1 MYRDAAARLGS
12 DHEARRIIEEAA
24 SSPWPQCLDEPATA
38 RALPY
43 AEAMVDRRVAG
54 EPLQYVLGRW
64 AFRRLDLLV
73 DRRVLIPRPETEQ
86 VVEVALAELSR
97 LGAQVRPPGRGPGI
111 VPGRVMVDLGT
122 GSGAIALS
130 LAAETDH
137 GTVWA
142 TDASPDALAVAR
154 ANLAGLGG
162 RAATRVR
169 LAEGGWWDAL
179 PGDLRGAVSLAVS
192 NPPYVPTPAMAT
204 LPAEVRWEPAAALDG
219 GPDGLAAFRTI
230 LSEAHDWLAWPGL
243 VVLEI
248 GDGQAEEVE
257 GLARAAGFDRVAV
270 HPDLAGR
277 PRALVAVNGA

>member
-1 MYRDAAARLGS
+1 LGS

-24 SSPWPQCLDEPATA
+24 SRRWPQCLDDPVSV

-43 AEAMVDRRVAG
+43 AEAMIERRVAG

-73 DRRVLIPRPETEQ
+73 DSRVLIPRPETEQ
-86 VVEVALAELSR
+86 VVEVALSELKGLEGTATQTPDR
-97 LGAQVRPPGRGPGI
+97 VPDRGPDRG
-111 VPGRVMVDLGT
+111 PDRVMVDLGT

-142 TDASPDALAVAR
+142 TDISREALDVAR

-162 RAATRVR
+162 LAATRVR
-169 LAEGGWWDAL
+169 LVQGPWWDAL
-179 PGDLRGAVSLAVS
+179 PADLRGKVSLAVA
-192 NPPYVPTPAMAT
+192 NPPYVPSPAMAT
-204 LPAEVRWEPAAALDG
+204 LPPEVARWEPAVALDG
-219 GPDGLAAFRTI
+219 GPDGLDPVRAI
-230 LSEAHDWLAWPGL
+230 LKDASEWLARPGL

-248 GDGQAEEVE
+248 GEGQAEQA
-257 GLARAAGFDRVAV
+257 GQLARAAGLDRVAV
-270 HPDLAGR
+270 HADVAGR
-277 PRALVAVNGA
+277 LRALVAVKGS